1 MPLKRNKRDFLF
13 TNKNK
18 MNENINGCLWDGH
31 TDQDRLLTWEMIEN
45 LPELEILDQK
55 IFEYDQSWTPHCT
68 IYSAL
73 GACSDLLNIEIT
85 QEQIDEAVEESYNRW
100 RTPWEWRLVKE
111 AVSLSCDMIY
121 KRFKIKLV
129 YYRIPNR
136 NDAEIKTVIEK
147 NYSLCTWFNGNAKY
161 QKDRRDNW
169 RIDSD
174 NFWTSTYGHA
184 VCLIWRE
191 WKKFVK
197 DNYKWRRENWYYTNI
212 YEVVPEI
219 SKLKQNGCWQNF
231 SYLIVKVKDEKE
243 EDIKRLNKMKNLIDR
258 MIEDNSTMREN
269 TNDENYKTM
278 LHAMNEANRI
288 KKRDIERELS
298 KYFN

>member
-1 MPLKRNKRDFLF
+1 MEEKEFF
-13 TNKNK
+13 W
-18 MNENINGCLWDGH
+18 GCLWDWA
-31 TDQDRLLTWEMIEN
+31 TDKDRLLTGEMISS
-45 LPELEILDQK
+45 LPELEKQDQI
-55 IFEYDQSWTPHCT
+55 IFEYDQTWTVDCT

-73 GACSDLLNIEIT
+73 GACSDLLNIELT
-85 QEQIDEAVEESYNRW
+85 EEQIDEAVEESYNRW
-100 RTPWEWRLVKE
+100 RTPWQWRLVKE
-111 AVSLSCDMIY
+111 AVSLACDMIY

-174 NFWTSTYGHA
+174 DFWTSTYWHA

-197 DNYKWRRENWYYTNI
+197 DNYKWRTENGYYTNI
-212 YEVVPEI
+212 YEIVPEI

-243 EDIKRLNKMKNLIDR
+243 KDIKRLNKMKNLIDK
-258 MIEDNSTMREN
+258 IDEYSDILIPTNSEMWGN
-269 TNDENYKTM
+269 TNDKEYQEQ
-278 LHAMNEANRI
+278 LHIVNEAIRKLKSMNE
-288 KKRDIERELS
+288 KKRTDIERELG
-298 KYFN
+298 KYFK